1 LWSPGIRLHV
11 QPGSWFHLT
20 ECFGPV
26 LGLIRARD
34 LEEGIRLQNGSAFGL
49 TAGLHSLDE
58 REIAW
63 WKDRVQAGNLYV
75 NRGITGAIVL
85 RQPFG
90 GWKRSCAGP
99 GAKAGGPGYLPQFMR
114 WRSARLPANQRPVDA
129 RLRPLLDRLRRAFPA
144 QAEQLEIVARN
155 DAWWWDAVY
164 SRDHDPSGL
173 FCESN
178 VLRYRPFSLA
188 ILRSAPETPDE
199 DIARSLL
206 AARCCGVPVELSS
219 SGPRNLFR
227 DAVESAT
234 LLREETEAEL
244 IDRIRAAG
252 HAVESWVIRAFSPGP
267 ALRLAAFEGAARIV
281 SVPVTWHGL
290 TELPHYVREQAAS
303 ETRHRYGN
311 PLRGQVGRS

>member
-1 LWSPGIRLHV
+1 
-11 QPGSWFHLT
+11 
-20 ECFGPV
+20 
-26 LGLIRARD
+26 
-34 LEEGIRLQNGSAFGL
+34 
-49 TAGLHSLDE
+49 
-58 REIAW
+58 
-63 WKDRVQAGNLYV
+63 
-75 NRGITGAIVL
+75 
-85 RQPFG
+85 
-90 GWKRSCAGP
+90 
-99 GAKAGGPGYLPQFMR
+99 
-114 WRSARLPANQRPVDA
+114 
-129 RLRPLLDRLRRAFPA
+129 LLDRLRRAFPA

-290 TELPHYVREQAAS
+290 TELPHYVREQAVS